1 MYVNATQ
8 LEQLPELLNREAGIT
23 DDTAH
28 GEGIDRVVTGN
39 GENTL
44 PIGHYDVLALA
55 RDPETGLFERA
66 HCIEV
71 IDSGQLRQRY
81 TVISTSRTSSPRS
94 CS

>member
-1 MYVNATQ
+1 
-8 LEQLPELLNREAGIT
+8 
-23 DDTAH
+23 
-28 GEGIDRVVTGN
+28 
-39 GENTL
+39 
-44 PIGHYDVLALA
+44 VLALA